1 MEKVAILN
9 DIHGNLFLLNK
20 ALDYLKDKNISKFLV
35 CGDFLTDGP
44 DDNKIIETLRNLNAE
59 VILGNREESLLKL
72 TPNSGEISEKF
83 YSFYYTYKN
92 LTLENLEYL
101 KKLPTTKIINISNKK
116 ICMSHGSPYKSRDMI
131 DSTSYEQFAKL
142 IVDYDADVY
151 LFAHTH
157 KFFEKVYK
165 NRLFVNSGAVNLS
178 MGRSKVST
186 FGILSLSDDLIIY
199 DQIILD
205 YDFEK
210 VKRYYTESNFYKE
223 HPEWCKI
230 ILYMLKDGIEY
241 NTKFSKMYDYNM
253 SLKTN
258 YYKFTFIY
266 NLPKIVE

>member
-101 KKLPTTKIINISNKK
+101 KKLPTTKIINIANKK

-142 IVDYDADVY
+142 IIDYDADVY

-157 KFFEKVYK
+157 KYFEKVYK
-165 NRLFVNSGAVNLS
+165 IDCL
-178 MGRSKVST
+178 
-186 FGILSLSDDLIIY
+186 
-199 DQIILD
+199 
-205 YDFEK
+205 
-210 VKRYYTESNFYKE
+210 
-223 HPEWCKI
+223 
-230 ILYMLKDGIEY
+230 
-241 NTKFSKMYDYNM
+241 
-253 SLKTN
+253 
-258 YYKFTFIY
+258 
-266 NLPKIVE
+266 